1 MYNFLPHCTFKGC
14 SKFKNYVILG
24 NGAWFCALT
33 LSALPNYLLW
43 FVVHNLILLCCRM
56 VRNQILRSTPWCKLV
71 LRCGTER
78 EMTLKV
84 EYLGEFVVI
93 LDRAFGY
100 ESGQ

>member
-1 MYNFLPHCTFKGC
+1 
-14 SKFKNYVILG
+14 
-24 NGAWFCALT
+24 
-33 LSALPNYLLW
+33 
-43 FVVHNLILLCCRM
+43 M
-56 VRNQILRSTPWCKLV
+56 VRNQILRSTPWCKRV